1 MLPKLLKPPSS
12 YTNYIYQWDELD
24 EKISHA
30 LTSPLYARYK
40 TAKAGTYK
48 FLMLSRLAKRDLEI
62 ARQKQVAFYKAKLSA
77 RANILKGGIML
88 ALEALK
94 IKKEK
99 EIKLQLETLKKA
111 KAALVKAKREEREVQ
126 YR

>member
-1 MLPKLLKPPSS
+1 
-12 YTNYIYQWDELD
+12 
-24 EKISHA
+24 
-30 LTSPLYARYK
+30 
-40 TAKAGTYK
+40 
-48 FLMLSRLAKRDLEI
+48 
-62 ARQKQVAFYKAKLSA
+62 
-77 RANILKGGIML
+77 ML

>member
-1 MLPKLLKPPSS
+1 M
-12 YTNYIYQWDELD
+12 
-24 EKISHA
+24 
-30 LTSPLYARYK
+30 
-40 TAKAGTYK
+40 YK
-48 FLMLSRLAKRDLEI
+48 FLILSGLAKRDFKI
-62 ARQKQVAFYKAKLSA
+62 AKQKQVAFYKAKLSA
-77 RANILKGGIML
+77 KANILKGGIML

-111 KAALVKAKREEREVQ
+111 KAALAKAEREEREVR